1 MYNHAPDDYTCPFCL
16 LTRGID
22 ASKSAHVLSRK
33 TDIVY
38 HDDEEVTALIA
49 SHQWPNNHGHVLLI
63 PNAHYENIYD
73 LPLYLAT
80 RIHELARALALA
92 MKAAYGCDGTSTRQH
107 NEPAGN
113 QDVWHYHLH
122 LFPRYPRDA
131 LYTSRRAL
139 MPAGKRAAYAARLRA
154 QLGDWTPTTRKSTAL

>member
-1 MYNHAPDDYTCPFCL
+1 VYNHAPDDYACPFCL
-16 LTRGID
+16 LARGID
-22 ASKSAHVLSRK
+22 ASQSAHVLSRNAD
-33 TDIVY
+33 TVY
-38 HDDEEVTALIA
+38 RDGEVTALIA
-49 SHQWPNNHGHVLLI
+49 SHQWPNNHGHVLLL
-63 PNAHYENIYD
+63 PNAHHENIYE

-122 LFPRYPRDA
+122 LFPRYAGDA
-131 LYTSRRAL
+131 LYTSQRAL
-139 MPAGKRAAYAARLRA
+139 MPAGERAVYAARLRA
-154 QLGDWTPTTRKSTAL
+154 QLGDWAPTTRR